1 MSSQS
6 TKIEDDSVSI
16 ILSTYNE
23 APVIED
29 TLKKIFETIKGVEI
43 ILVDDNST
51 DGTLEKVQNFKEF
64 NIKIFSRK
72 ERGLASAFL
81 LGLINTSGNK
91 IGWIDSNMGDLIKFF
106 PSMINDLE
114 DKDND
119 IILLSRYVKDG
130 GDKRSKLRVISSK
143 LINLFCRLV
152 LSNKIKDYTSSIFI
166 MNRYC
171 LKSAVPIGYGHGEF
185 FIEFL
190 YKCLKANL
198 KIKEIPFSQPPDKEG
213 LSKTASGLLNF
224 FRLGINYIIRIIITK
239 IKIR

>member
-1 MSSQS
+1 MSSQN
-6 TKIEDDSVSI
+6 TKIEDDSISI

-106 PSMINDLE
+106 PSMIKDLN
-114 DKDND
+114 DND
-119 IILLSRYVKDG
+119 IILLSRYVENGSDN
-130 GDKRSKLRVISSK
+130 RSKLRVISSK
-143 LINLFCRLV
+143 LINFFCRLV

-166 MNRYC
+166 MKRSC

-198 KIKEIPFSQPPDKEG
+198 KIREF
-213 LSKTASGLLNF
+213 L
-224 FRLGINYIIRIIITK
+224 
-239 IKIR
+239 

>member
-1 MSSQS
+1 MNSQNI
-6 TKIEDDSVSI
+6 KIEDNSVSI

-43 ILVDDNST
+43 VLVDDNST
-51 DGTLEKVQNFKEF
+51 DGTLEKVKNFKEY

-72 ERGLASAFL
+72 DRGLASAFL
-81 LGLINTSGNK
+81 LGLINTTGKK

-106 PSMINDLE
+106 PSMIKDLN
-114 DKDND
+114 DND
-119 IILLSRYVKDG
+119 IILLSRYVENGSDN
-130 GDKRSKLRVISSK
+130 RSNLRVISSK
-143 LINLFCRLV
+143 LINFFCRLV

-166 MNRYC
+166 MNRSC

-190 YKCLKANL
+190 YKAHKLGS
-198 KIKEIPFSQPPDKEG
+198 KIIELPYTHPPDIEG
-213 LSKTASGLLNF
+213 TSKTASSIIKFIYLGLRYL
-224 FRLGINYIIRIIITK
+224 IRIAQTLLK
-239 IKIR
+239 RN

>member
-1 MSSQS
+1 MSSQN
-6 TKIEDDSVSI
+6 TTIEDNSVSI

-51 DGTLEKVQNFKEF
+51 DGTLEKVNKFKEF

-72 ERGLASAFL
+72 DRGLASAFL
-81 LGLINTSGNK
+81 LGLINTTGKK

-106 PSMINDLE
+106 PSMIKDLN
-114 DKDND
+114 DND
-119 IILLSRYVKDG
+119 IILLSRYVENGSDN
-130 GDKRSKLRVISSK
+130 RSKLRVISSK
-143 LINLFCRLV
+143 LINFFCRLV

-166 MNRYC
+166 MKRSC

-198 KIKEIPFSQPPDKEG
+198 KIKEIPYIQPPDEEG
-213 LSKTASGLLNF
+213 LSKTASGILSF
-224 FRLGINYIIRIIITK
+224 FRLGLNYIIRIII

>member
-1 MSSQS
+1 MSSQNI
-6 TKIEDDSVSI
+6 TIEDNSVSI

-43 ILVDDNST
+43 VLVDDNST
-51 DGTLEKVQNFKEF
+51 DGTLEKVKNFKEF

-81 LGLINTSGNK
+81 LGLINTTGEK

-106 PSMINDLE
+106 PAMIKDL
-114 DKDND
+114 DDND
-119 IILLSRYVKDG
+119 IILLSRDVEHGSDN
-130 GDKRSKLRVISSK
+130 RSKLRVISSK
-143 LINLFCRLV
+143 LINFFCRIV
-152 LSNKIKDYTSSIFI
+152 LSDKIKDYTSSIFI
-166 MNRYC
+166 MNRSC

-198 KIKEIPFSQPPDKEG
+198 KIKEIPYIQPPDKEG
-213 LSKTASGLLNF
+213 LSKTASGILNF
-224 FRLGINYIIRIIITK
+224 FKLGFNYIIRIII

>member
-1 MSSQS
+1 MSSQN
-6 TKIEDDSVSI
+6 TKINDNNASI

-43 ILVDDNST
+43 VLVDDNST
-51 DGTLEKVQNFKEF
+51 DGTLEKVKNFKEF

-81 LGLINTSGNK
+81 LGLINANGNK

-106 PSMINDLE
+106 PSMIKDLE
-114 DKDND
+114 DND
-119 IILLSRYVKDG
+119 IILLSRYVENG
-130 GDKRSKLRVISSK
+130 GDKRSNLRIISSK
-143 LINLFCRLV
+143 LINFFCRLV
-152 LSNKIKDYTSSIFI
+152 LSNKIKDYTSSIFV
-166 MNRYC
+166 MNRSC

-190 YKCLKANL
+190 YKVNKKGF
-198 KIKEIPFSQPPDKEG
+198 KIKEIPYIQKKDEDEQN
-213 LSKTASGLLNF
+213 SKSSPNLVRYF
-224 FRLGINYIIRIIITK
+224 YLGFLYVLRVFTSLIR
-239 IKIR
+239 RD

>member
-1 MSSQS
+1 MSSQNI
-6 TKIEDDSVSI
+6 KIDDNNVSI

-23 APVIED
+23 APVIEG
-29 TLKKIFETIKGVEI
+29 TLKKIFETIKDVEI
-43 ILVDDNST
+43 VLVDDNST
-51 DGTLEKVQNFKEF
+51 DGTLEKVKNFKEF

-81 LGLINTSGNK
+81 LGLINASGNK
-91 IGWIDSNMGDLIKFF
+91 IGWIDSNMGELIKFF
-106 PSMINDLE
+106 PSMIKDLN
-114 DKDND
+114 DND
-119 IILLSRYVKDG
+119 IVLLSRYVENG
-130 GDKRSKLRVISSK
+130 GDNRSKLRVISSK
-143 LINLFCRLV
+143 LINFFCRLV

-166 MNRYC
+166 MNRSC
-171 LKSAVPIGYGHGEF
+171 LNSAIPIGYGHGEF

-198 KIKEIPFSQPPDKEG
+198 KIKEIPFVQPPDKEG

-224 FRLGINYIIRIIITK
+224 FRLGLNYIIRIIITK

>member
-1 MSSQS
+1 MSSQN
-6 TKIEDDSVSI
+6 TKIEDDRVSI

-43 ILVDDNST
+43 VLVDDNST

-81 LGLINTSGNK
+81 LGLINTTGNK

-106 PSMINDLE
+106 PSMIKDLE
-114 DKDND
+114 DND
-119 IILLSRYVKDG
+119 IILLSRYVENGSDE
-130 GDKRSKLRVISSK
+130 RSNLRIISSK
-143 LINLFCRLV
+143 LINFFCRLV
-152 LSNKIKDYTSSIFI
+152 LSKKIKDYTSSIFI
-166 MNRYC
+166 MNRSC

-198 KIKEIPFSQPPDKEG
+198 KIKEIPFVQPPDKEG
-213 LSKTASGLLNF
+213 LSKTASGLLRF
-224 FRLGINYIIRIIITK
+224 FKLGLDYIFRIIIIK